1 MRVFLPKMMRNLLI
15 WSGLLFAGLQGMAAQ
30 AGSEAPADKF
40 LQPVYKTI
48 DGKTVTNAGR
58 IRPVTPDRMQAV
70 AQQEDDLQAY
80 LDRLAATS
88 ANRLKASTVVDL
100 SQFQGTDRTRPLYVR
115 NAGNYSFI
123 NGTLSRNTALQ
134 DSAVLVIQQGAVVEW
149 GSGAVLS
156 GGNFASGHE
165 LVLVEKGTFTVSS
178 GTIKDAYC
186 ESTKTFDD
194 GVVLKTGTSF
204 TMTGGLL
211 YNTGGIVNR
220 YKSSV
225 SILGGQIAGGGILAT
240 SDFILSGSADISM
253 VYVSLYD
260 GAKTLIRSGLQ
271 KSVDCVI
278 PDSKEGLVV
287 ATGTNNY
294 LLTQSD
300 LGKFIYSDPQSKQT
314 KEWEY
319 ALTGGNIVLKEKSN
333 LNNEDDLQRYLDKH
347 TGEGSADHPV
357 IVDIPEKGII
367 ISKPLTTPRGY
378 WRFTGGTL
386 TFSGGWIVT
395 GGYSHCWFVD
405 IRIIWTSGGSKP
417 ESWIRVNGGGTVNI
431 GPEVN
436 IGPMICKYGIYIEEG
451 GIVNMY
457 GGTLSGCEWGIYN
470 VQGIFNFYGGTIT
483 GNTIGGIYNGTGAT
497 FKYQGGNVYKNT
509 RYDIFSRTCFWLS
522 GSANV
527 GTIYLGKGACIYA
540 TSGLKYKWQIYFID
554 EFEINKTIVIGDGY
568 TLGQGDIAFITIY
581 IPDGFSWYWDQKCS
595 CIQIQEKGTGGINSQ
610 EKLQKAINEATGTCN
625 GNPTVIEIS
634 GTIEIDSLLI
644 DNKSVKL
651 TGGTL
656 ILNHAAARK
665 NGPFFFRIQGGCL
678 TLENIVLDGNKS
690 RRLSDYPS
698 SPIRLYG
705 TSSLTINRS
714 TVIKNTYVYDGHN
727 GLIYEGPNATATVT
741 MNGGAIM
748 DNEIPASAIF
758 MGLSSAFI
766 MNGGEIYRNKVYE
779 IFYTDRFVLN
789 GGAIQ
794 NNPTDKI
801 TLTTGVIGSNSQFV
815 GEGTTLWVESNVE
828 LAGDARLNGH
838 LNVTLGKPGS
848 VIAVTKALKSE
859 LTINH
864 ASSATIP
871 KPQAGT
877 IVATGSHYTLT
888 ESDLAKFSYKDYKFS
903 FALDKAKNVIV
914 LQEVANDAIRTGDDL
929 QDYLDKL
936 AKEEKMGT
944 EQEPQKID
952 KFVNPVK
959 FDKSVEIPNGMV
971 VKFLGGALVSH
982 CSNCG
987 TMMHVP
993 QRTILILSG
1002 TTLTGNTSSG
1012 RGGLTAIGKVIVNE
1026 NALVD
1031 YVNGRPGCVW
1041 VLDGGTMGTSG
1052 KATVCG
1058 EFEEGSEPY
1067 MKKGK
1072 ILSDIVTSSPIN
1084 WSGAVKLDGCIY
1096 FKNPGVCKLKI
1107 NSALQSSVKVGYK
1120 FDGTVAPGT
1129 VVASGTD
1136 AYSLTKQDLNYLVSA
1151 DSRYSFELK
1160 NGNIVVSYATAN
1172 DEITPAKINAVVS
1185 DGLVVLS
1192 GLTPGEE
1199 YAVYAMDGHLV
1210 CKEKAEASTVSFP
1223 IRTKGIYL
1231 IRYLKTTLKVV
1242 CTN

>member
-1 MRVFLPKMMRNLLI
+1 MRVFLPKMMKSLII
-15 WSGLLFAGLQGMAAQ
+15 WSGLMFAGLQVLAAQ
-30 AGSEAPADKF
+30 SGNATRADEF
-40 LQPVYKTI
+40 LQQVYKTI
-48 DGKTVTNAGR
+48 DGKTVANAGMN
-58 IRPVTPDRMQAV
+58 RPATPDRMRAV
-70 AQQEDDLQAY
+70 SQQEDDLQAY
-80 LDRLAATS
+80 LDRLAATG

-165 LVLVEKGTFTVSS
+165 LVLVEKGAFTVSS
-178 GTIKDAYC
+178 GTIKDSYC
-186 ESTKTFDD
+186 SSTKTFDD
-194 GVVLKTGTSF
+194 GVVLKAGTSF
-204 TMTGGLL
+204 TMTGGSL
-211 YNTGGIVNR
+211 YNTGGIDNR
-220 YKSSV
+220 YKSSM
-225 SILGGQIAGGGILAT
+225 SILGGRIAYGGILAT
-240 SDFILSGSADISM
+240 SDFILSGSADISL
-253 VYVSLYD
+253 VYVNLYD
-260 GAKTLIRSGLQ
+260 GAKILVRSGLQ
-271 KSVDCVI
+271 KSVDCII
-278 PDSKEGLVV
+278 PDSREGLVV

-294 LLTQSD
+294 LLTRSD

-333 LNNEDDLQRYLDKH
+333 LNNEDDLQEYLDKH
-347 TGEGSADHPV
+347 AGEGTPQNPV
-357 IVDIPEKGII
+357 VVGIPETGIV
-367 ISKPLTTPRGY
+367 ISKPLTLPRGY

-386 TFSGGWIVT
+386 TFSGGFIVV
-395 GGYSHCWFVD
+395 GGYSHCWFVN
-405 IRIIWTSGGSKP
+405 IRFIWTSGGAKP

-431 GPEVN
+431 DTGVN
-436 IGPMICKYGIYIEEG
+436 IGPMICKYGIYIGEG

-470 VQGIFNFYGGTIT
+470 VSGTFNFYGGTIT
-483 GNTIGGIYNGTGAT
+483 GNTIGGIYNATGAT
-497 FKYQGGNVYKNT
+497 LKYKGGNVYKNT

-527 GTIYLGKGACIYA
+527 GTIYLGKGACIYV
-540 TSGLKYKWQIYFID
+540 TSVLKYKWQIYFID
-554 EFEINKTIVIGDGY
+554 EFEINKTIIIGDGY
-568 TLGQGDIAFITIY
+568 TIGQGDITFITIY
-581 IPDGFSWYWDQKCS
+581 IPDIYIWYWDQKCG
-595 CIQIQEKGTGGINSQ
+595 CIEIREKGTGQIDSQ

-625 GNPTVIEIS
+625 GNPTVIEIA
-634 GTIEIDSLLI
+634 GTVEIDSLLI
-644 DNKSVKL
+644 NNKAVKL

-656 ILNHAAARK
+656 ILNHAAAGK

-714 TVIKNTYVYDGHN
+714 TVIKNTYVRDGHN
-727 GLIYEGPNATATVT
+727 GLIYESPNSTTTVT

-748 DNEIPASAIF
+748 DNEIPLSGLL

-766 MNGGEIYRNKVYE
+766 MNGGEIYGNKVYE
-779 IFYTDRFVLN
+779 IFYVDRFVLN

-815 GEGTTLWVESNVE
+815 GEGTTLWVQSNVE
-828 LAGDARLNGH
+828 LAGDARLGGH
-838 LNVTLGKPGS
+838 LNVMLGKPGS

-859 LTINH
+859 LTIDH
-864 ASSATIP
+864 ASSAAIP

-877 IVATGSHYTLT
+877 IVATGSHYMLT

-914 LQEVANDAIRTGDDL
+914 LQEVANEGIRTGDDL

-936 AKEEKMGT
+936 AQEDKKGT
-944 EQEPQKID
+944 EQQPEKID

-959 FDKSVEIPNGMV
+959 FDKPVQIPDGMV
-971 VKFLGGALVSH
+971 VKFLGGTLVSH
-982 CSNCG
+982 CLDCG

-1002 TTLTGNTSSG
+1002 TTLAGNTPNG
-1012 RGGLTAIGKVIVNE
+1012 KGGLTAIGKVIVNE
-1026 NALVD
+1026 NAVVD
-1031 YVNGRPGCVW
+1031 YVNARPGGVW

-1052 KATVCG
+1052 KTTACG
-1058 EFEEGSEPY
+1058 EFEAGSELY

-1072 ILSDIVTSSPIN
+1072 ILGDIVTSSAID
-1084 WSGAVKLDGCIY
+1084 WSGAVKLDGCVY

-1136 AYSLTKQDLNYLVSA
+1136 GYSLTRQDLNYLVSA

-1160 NGNIVVSYATAN
+1160 NGNIVVSHATAN
-1172 DEITPAKINAVVS
+1172 DEITAAKIHAVAS
-1185 DGLVVLS
+1185 DGLVILS
-1192 GLTPGEE
+1192 GLTPGQE

-1210 CKEKAEASTVSFP
+1210 YREKAEASTVSFRV
-1223 IRTKGIYL
+1223 RTKGIYL
-1231 IRYLKTTLKVV
+1231 IRYQQTTLKVV
-1242 CTN
+1242 CSN